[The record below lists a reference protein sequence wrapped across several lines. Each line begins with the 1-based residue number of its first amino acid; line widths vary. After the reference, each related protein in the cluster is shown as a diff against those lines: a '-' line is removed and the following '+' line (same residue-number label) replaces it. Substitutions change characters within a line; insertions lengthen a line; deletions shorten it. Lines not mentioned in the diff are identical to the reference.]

1 MDIKLYNIVAI
12 VNEGFAEMVI
22 DTAKENGARGGTVIP
37 ANSGVT
43 TEAMRLYGI
52 GVQPSKEIVLILVKA
67 ELVETILGKLY
78 DKAGTSSDAMGIF
91 FTLPVTH
98 ASENLLNQ
106 YSDKKND

>member
-12 VNEGFAEMVI
+12 VNEGFAELVI
-22 DTAKENGARGGTVIP
+22 DTAKEIGARGGTVIP

-43 TEAMRLYGI
+43 SEAMKLYGI
-52 GVQPSKEIVLILVKA
+52 GVQPSKEIILIIVKA
-67 ELVETILGKLY
+67 ELVETILSKLY

-98 ASENLLNQ
+98 ASENLFAQ
-106 YSDKKND
+106 YSDKKKD